1 MKMHL
6 KLSIVLIL
14 LSLTACSGT
23 NKDIDQPAN
32 STNANIVVQSTMP
45 MANVETTHN
54 SNSNKDSVSDSDE
67 QMDLEI
73 TANQFQITYPF
84 ELTKYTYRVVVDE
97 LAFLDYNRLE
107 AKEGDDCEVIG
118 GIDKLGTPEAMG
130 KYNHS
135 YLVSKK
141 EVKGIIP
148 TYQYLLQFDSKGT
161 DPNQL
166 ITQSHV
172 YLIMN
177 DKLVYDIWFR
187 TDYISEDKLLEIAQT
202 FKLINIQND
211 STTTAKAG
219 ESQ

>member
-1 MKMHL
+1 MHL

-14 LSLTACSGT
+14 LSLTACSST
-23 NKDIDQPAN
+23 NKEINQTTP
-32 STNANIVVQSTMP
+32 STKANIVVQSTVP

-54 SNSNKDSVSDSDE
+54 NISNKDSVSDSNK
-67 QMDLEI
+67 QIDLNI
-73 TANQFQITYPF
+73 TSNQFQITYPF
-84 ELTKYTYRVVVDE
+84 ELTKYIYRVRVDE
-97 LAFLDYNRLE
+97 LAFLDYNRPE

-141 EVKGIIP
+141 EVKGKIL

-172 YLIMN
+172 YLVMN

-202 FKLINIQND
+202 FKLINIPND
-211 STTTAKAG
+211 LTTTAKTG